1 MGVYETPLLEAYKT
15 SSEHEWLWITL
26 GAMNSYALS
35 LVVKSMQ
42 MHVSGYIHLAL
53 CSFLLVRCPKGSYY
67 DSLQE
72 KCIRCSAG
80 SYQSQEGRFECLPCP
95 DGTWTIGNDTGNFT
109 SCQGTNS
116 FLLMTTVTKAIFCG
130 KSCLSHQFSI
140 NTYYDSVSKK
150 GPTEFLRYHSFN

>member
-1 MGVYETPLLEAYKT
+1 ME
-15 SSEHEWLWITL
+15 
-26 GAMNSYALS
+26 
-35 LVVKSMQ
+35 

-72 KCIRCSAG
+72 NCIRCSAG

-109 SCQGTNS
+109 SCQGTNFPLLISPLILIMIPFPRKDRLS
-116 FLLMTTVTKAIFCG
+116 FFVTIV
-130 KSCLSHQFSI
+130 STSSFS
-140 NTYYDSVSKK
+140 SL
-150 GPTEFLRYHSFN
+150 TERK